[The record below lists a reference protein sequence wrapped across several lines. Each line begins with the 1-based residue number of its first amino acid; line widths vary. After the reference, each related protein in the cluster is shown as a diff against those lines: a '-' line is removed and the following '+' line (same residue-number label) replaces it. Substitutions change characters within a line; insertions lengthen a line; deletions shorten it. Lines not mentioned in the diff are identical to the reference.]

1 MSASAAGRRQSIYGI
16 WRVDHDK
23 SRTHCWIVRIQRRQR
38 VWRRSFADG
47 LYGGKSKALQAAR
60 AFRDEI
66 LSLHP
71 PMTRAEYASIK
82 RRNNRSGVPGVCRHV
97 AVEMVSGKPIER
109 AYWIAFWMT
118 RDGRSARRKFSVA
131 KHGEKKA
138 YQRAKA
144 ARVDALAAMDGL
156 YATSRGLKGWLRR
169 HTPAPEA

>member
-1 MSASAAGRRQSIYGI
+1 M
-16 WRVDHDK
+16 
-23 SRTHCWIVRIQRRQR
+23 
-38 VWRRSFADG
+38 
-47 LYGGKSKALQAAR
+47 AAR

-66 LSLHP
+66 LSSHP

-131 KHGEKKA
+131 RHGEKKA

-156 YATSRGLKGWLRR
+156 YATSSGLKGWLRR
-169 HTPAPEA
+169 HKPPPQA